1 MSSDHDILVLGGG
14 IGGIATALALGL
26 AGHTVHVAEQAP
38 AFSEIGAGLQLG
50 PNAIRSFDRLGVWS
64 SLKELAVTPRS
75 ALIMHAV
82 TGERLTRI
90 DYGTPFTEHYGYP
103 YVVAHRHD
111 VLNQLI
117 AAARAVPGVTLETNR
132 RAEKVTDGPDGAT
145 VTFADGASATA
156 RIVVGADGIRSRTR
170 LLHDDSEPLFTGQ
183 VAFRGTV
190 PMADIRLDVDP
201 TDMILWIGPNR
212 HLIQYP
218 VRGGDLYNLVA
229 VMESHWAAAGRDDW
243 GSRAELEEVFADS
256 CGPVRT
262 ALSLFDNHTPWP
274 IYDRDPLPGWS
285 TDHTVLIGDAAHA
298 MRQYLAQGACQALED
313 ALVLTQEIT
322 RAPDQPRRA
331 FAAYEARRLPL
342 ATRCQEVARPWGGA
356 TCGTPWTAPRR
367 CCGTSTS
374 ASAPTTTTPSSTG
387 CTATTSAPASL
398 TFPER
403 HRHALR
409 HPDPRRPHGAG
420 RGDR

>member
-1 MSSDHDILVLGGG
+1 MANDHDILVIGGG

-26 AGHTVHVAEQAP
+26 AGHTVHLAEQAT

-64 SLKELAVTPRS
+64 ALSELAVTPRS

-111 VLNQLI
+111 VLNVLL
-117 AAARAVPGVTLETNR
+117 AAAEAAPTVTLETNR
-132 RAEKVTDGPDGAT
+132 RAEKVTEGPDGAT
-145 VTFADGASATA
+145 VTFSGGSSATA

-243 GSRAELEEVFADS
+243 GSRAELDEVYADS
-256 CGPVRT
+256 CEPVKK

-274 IYDRDPLPGWS
+274 IYDRDPIPGWS

-322 RAPDQPRRA
+322 RTPDRPRDA
-331 FAAYEARRLPL
+331 FGRYEDRRLAL
-342 ATRCQEVARPWGGA
+342 ATKCQEVARPWGDLWH
-356 TCGTPWTAPRR
+356 TLDR
-367 CCGTSTS
+367 
-374 ASAPTTTTPSSTG
+374 TTQV
-387 CTATTSAPASL
+387 
-398 TFPER
+398 
-403 HRHALR
+403 LR
-409 HPDPRRPHGAG
+409 DKYFRLRADDDYSELDWLYSDNVGAG
-420 RGDR
+420 IPHLP